1 MTRFA
6 RSHGSK
12 ADNARIPEEA
22 TPWSQLRAGLGPP
35 ARPVHRAQRLDNPE
49 DESHDPTDL
58 TRQPFEA
65 PAPPEDLDQVTADF
79 EVDSDEDGVD
89 AQEIPAS
96 TQSSDPSIEPSN
108 KVKGKKRER
117 PKDKCLQCKAKGHR
131 KMDCPTLTEE
141 RRKELR
147 ELTQMKIERKGQGTG
162 RKKKKKKDKEAPA
175 VVAPQVSKPST
186 KPASV
191 KKDKAGQLVQDGEGL
206 FQGFRV
212 KKEDEQRLRQLRDS
226 LQSGGAKPD
235 EVRAALKR
243 ERRNA
248 EKELAKSKKMV
259 CYNCRQPGHF
269 LSDCPQAQHSTK
281 TVKDQVGQCFKCGSN
296 EHTAK
301 ECQSKRKGGEAYSF
315 AVCFV
320 CQETGHLAKACP
332 DNPRGM
338 YPKGGGCRFCGSVE
352 HLKSECPRKAQKDE
366 RDEVRADRLDG
377 TNIEDEPCLKRPR
390 THATT
395 NGSAKKAKKVV
406 SF

>member
-6 RSHGSK
+6 RSRGSK
-12 ADNARIPEEA
+12 ADNARLPEAA

-35 ARPVHRAQRLDNPE
+35 TRAHSTPQTKLRLPNPE
-49 DESHDPTDL
+49 DEDHDPTDPSSS
-58 TRQPFEA
+58 PFEA
-65 PAPPEDLDQVTADF
+65 PAPATDLERVPADI
-79 EVDSDEDGVD
+79 EVDSDEDPTARPDLSAVAGD
-89 AQEIPAS
+89 SIP
-96 TQSSDPSIEPSN
+96 TPTPS
-108 KVKGKKRER
+108 KKRVR
-117 PKDKCLQCKAKGHR
+117 AQDKCLQCKVKGHR

-141 RRKELR
+141 RRRELR
-147 ELTQMKIERKGQGTG
+147 ELTQMKIERKGHGTG
-162 RKKKKKKDKEAPA
+162 RKKNKKKDKEAPPTPA
-175 VVAPQVSKPST
+175 TPSASRPST
-186 KPASV
+186 QPASL
-191 KKDKAGQLVQDGEGL
+191 KKDKAGQLVQAGEGL

-212 KKEDEQRLRQLRDS
+212 KKEDEARLRQLRDT
-226 LQSGGAKPD
+226 LQSGGAQPD

-259 CYNCRQPGHF
+259 CYNCRQPGHL
-269 LSDCPQAQHSTK
+269 LSECPQSQLSHQ

-301 ECQSKRKGGEAYSF
+301 ECQSKRKGGEAYAF

-352 HLKSECPRKAQKDE
+352 HLKSECPRKAQKDD
-366 RDEVRADRLDG
+366 RDEVRVDRVDG
-377 TNIEDEPCLKRPR
+377 SNIEDEPVLKRPR
-390 THATT
+390 YDKLAL
-395 NGSAKKAKKVV
+395 GSVKKAQKVV